1 MSKVWLSGFK
11 VLPQEDLGLW
21 FYLQK
26 SKSILVNTLKKG
38 SEKHEEGVL
47 LILTPEPNRIS
58 GGTSCLL
65 CTILMQMTNASAHRV
80 AVIRHAIDG
89 LETVLRR
96 NLPHSQ
102 LSPTSA
108 SPQCI

>member
-47 LILTPEPNRIS
+47 LINTPEPNKIS
-58 GGTSCLL
+58 GTSCLL
-65 CTILMQMTNASAHRV
+65 LTTMYHS
-80 AVIRHAIDG
+80 HANDQ
-89 LETVLRR
+89 R
-96 NLPHSQ
+96 
-102 LSPTSA
+102 
-108 SPQCI
+108 